1 MDRTFFY
8 AHSGLRYLVLLVGV
22 LAIGYFVMGLATK
35 RPFDKGGRILG
46 SAFVGLMHLQVLL
59 GVAVLVTRFYYP
71 ALIGHIVMMALATFA
86 AQVAMAVNRRRT
98 PPGYALP
105 LAGVGLAFLLI
116 IGGIMAIGRG
126 VFTTTA
132 M

>member
-1 MDRTFFY
+1 MDRMFFY
-8 AHSGLRYLVLLVGV
+8 AHSGLRYLVLLAGI
-22 LAIGYFVMGLATK
+22 LAFAYCVFGLATN

-46 SAFVGLMHLQVLL
+46 ASFAGLLHLQVLL
-59 GVAVLVTRFYYP
+59 GILVLVTRIYYP
-71 ALIGHIVMMALATFA
+71 ALIGHIVMMVFA
-86 AQVAMAVNRRRT
+86 AVVAQLAMSLNRRR
-98 PPGYALP
+98 PQPGFTLP
-105 LAGVGLAFLLI
+105 VVGVGVALILI